1 ALPPLPTK
9 GWAEARIEDRGSRI
23 EDPGSREDRGSR
35 NGNGDTPSGII
46 DARQPGALA
55 APEYPF
61 ARTPPLQ
68 GIQGKTM
75 VLMAVA
81 IICGLIAASM
91 TSRLMESTSKEALY
105 QNQPASYW
113 SQKLQE
119 PIQRKEVWQGHLKML
134 KDVDPAAALRQGD
147 PEAVPIL

>member
-1 ALPPLPTK
+1 
-9 GWAEARIEDRGSRI
+9 
-23 EDPGSREDRGSR
+23 
-35 NGNGDTPSGII
+35 
-46 DARQPGALA
+46 
-55 APEYPF
+55 
-61 ARTPPLQ
+61 
-68 GIQGKTM
+68 M

-147 PEAVPIL
+147 PEAVPILIELLKDDNSVVRQEAILILARIGGPARAAIPALQQALNDPDEQVRARATTALRQIELAVQAEPGPR